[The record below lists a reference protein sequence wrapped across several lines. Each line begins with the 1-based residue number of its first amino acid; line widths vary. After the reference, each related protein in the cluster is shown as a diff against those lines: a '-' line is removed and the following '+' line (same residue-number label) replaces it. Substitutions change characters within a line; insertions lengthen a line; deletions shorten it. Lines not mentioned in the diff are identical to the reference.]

1 MSTLGQKQNRGYALD
16 MQDPFHS
23 SPLTLTLPLQIA
35 DRIGTGIIEEYFR
48 PGERLKE
55 TSLAQSFGVSRA
67 TIREALRLLES
78 RGLVT
83 IYSQRGAYVAKLSR
97 KELEDM
103 FEIRAVLLGLASRRV
118 AMAPTPEV
126 KRRLMEGIRALEAAR
141 DDGTAYA
148 RASAALV
155 VDITRASGNQ
165 QLFDSIEAF
174 AQRIGRYARLGL
186 SSAARRQQSLRDW
199 KRLIKAIT
207 DGDADA
213 AETLHRELSMKNRDA
228 GLAELDRREREERQ
242 PGKPPKADKH
252 PKLETSRR

>member
-1 MSTLGQKQNRGYALD
+1 
-16 MQDPFHS
+16 MQDPFTS
-23 SPLTLTLPLQIA
+23 IPLTPTLPLQIA
-35 DRIGTGIIEEYFR
+35 ERIGTGIIEEFFR

-67 TIREALRLLES
+67 TVREALRLLES

-118 AMAPTPEV
+118 ALVCTPEI
-126 KRRLMEGIRALEAAR
+126 KAKLMEGLRALEAAR

-155 VDITRASGNQ
+155 VDITQASNNQ
-165 QLFDSIEAF
+165 QLFDSIAAF

-186 SSAARRQQSLRDW
+186 SSGTRRQQSLRDW

-207 DGDADA
+207 DGNADA

-228 GLAELDRREREERQ
+228 GLAELDRRDGEERRATKQ
-242 PGKPPKADKH
+242 PATAG
-252 PKLETSRR
+252 LRR

>member
-1 MSTLGQKQNRGYALD
+1 MQN
-16 MQDPFHS
+16 PFNS

-35 DRIGTGIIEEYFR
+35 ERIGTGIIEEYFR

-83 IYSQRGAYVAKLSR
+83 IFSQRGAYVAKLSR

-118 AMAPTPEV
+118 ATSCTPEV
-126 KRRLMEGIRALEAAR
+126 RRKLMEGLRALEAAR

-148 RASAALV
+148 RGSAALV
-155 VDITRASGNQ
+155 VDITQASSNQ
-165 QLFDSIEAF
+165 QLFDSIAAF
-174 AQRIGRYARLGL
+174 AQRIGRYTRLGL
-186 SSAARRQQSLRDW
+186 SSATRRQQSLRDW
-199 KRLIKAIT
+199 KRLIRAIT
-207 DGDADA
+207 DGSADV

-228 GLAELDRREREERQ
+228 ALAELDRREREECQ
-242 PGKPPKADKH
+242 PAKKPATAAP
-252 PKLETSRR
+252 PR

>member
-1 MSTLGQKQNRGYALD
+1 MQN
-16 MQDPFHS
+16 PFNS
-23 SPLTLTLPLQIA
+23 SPLTPTLPLQIA
-35 DRIGTGIIEEYFR
+35 ERIGTGIVEEYFL

-67 TIREALRLLES
+67 TIREALRLLEN
-78 RGLVT
+78 RGLVS

-118 AMAPTPEV
+118 ALSCTPEI
-126 KRRLMEGIRALEAAR
+126 KRKLMDGLRALEAAR

-148 RASAALV
+148 RGSAALV
-155 VDITRASGNQ
+155 ADITRASNNQ
-165 QLFDSIEAF
+165 QLFDSIAAF

-186 SSAARRQQSLRDW
+186 NSAARRQESLRDW
-199 KRLIKAIT
+199 KRLIRAIT
-207 DGDADA
+207 TGDANA

-228 GLAELDRREREERQ
+228 GLAELDRRDREERQ
-242 PGKPPKADKH
+242 AGKSPPAGA
-252 PKLETSRR
+252 PRR

>member
-1 MSTLGQKQNRGYALD
+1 
-16 MQDPFHS
+16 MQDPFTS
-23 SPLTLTLPLQIA
+23 IPLTPTLPLQIA
-35 DRIGTGIIEEYFR
+35 ERIETGIVEEFFR

-67 TIREALRLLES
+67 TVREALRLLES

-83 IYSQRGAYVAKLSR
+83 IYSQRGAHVAKLSR

-118 AMAPTPEV
+118 AAVCTPEIRA
-126 KRRLMEGIRALEAAR
+126 KLMEGLRALEAAR

-155 VDITRASGNQ
+155 VDITQASNNQ
-165 QLFDSIEAF
+165 QLFDSIAAF

-186 SSAARRQQSLRDW
+186 SSSARRQQSLRDW
-199 KRLIKAIT
+199 KRLIRAIT
-207 DGDADA
+207 DGDGDA
-213 AETLHRELSMKNRDA
+213 AEALHRELSMKNRDA
-228 GLAELDRREREERQ
+228 GLAELDRRDSEERRNSK
-242 PGKPPKADKH
+242 KPAAAG
-252 PKLETSRR
+252 SRR